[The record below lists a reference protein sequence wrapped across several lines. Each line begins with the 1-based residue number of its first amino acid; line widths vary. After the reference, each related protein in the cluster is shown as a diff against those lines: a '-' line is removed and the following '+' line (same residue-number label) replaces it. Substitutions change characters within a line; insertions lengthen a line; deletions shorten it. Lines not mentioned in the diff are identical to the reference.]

1 MPKKLSITQRLVL
14 IFFIA
19 GLSLTTGCV
28 STGQK
33 TGDSVAIA
41 PDKNILRVG
50 ITPNAPPLIFKQGN
64 GIVGLEADLARELAK
79 YLDKTPRFV
88 ELKWEDQIPALL
100 ANRIDIIMSGM
111 TITWLREVR
120 VAFSIPY
127 FRSGQMALIRR
138 EDAAR
143 FSTGFFA
150 LITSAAIGVI
160 KDTSGEY
167 FVDERYSSVEK
178 EVFSTLQAATKAVI
192 EKKIDMFI
200 YDAPMIIYL
209 ASENETKGLTVLSAL
224 LTEEYLAWGFRKDDK
239 DLLKSANDFL
249 RTINDEGKLNQ
260 IIQYWIPPAR

>member
-1 MPKKLSITQRLVL
+1 MPKKLSIKQRLVL

-28 STGQK
+28 STGQR
-33 TGDSVAIA
+33 TAEPIQIV
-41 PDKNILRVG
+41 PDINILRVG
-50 ITPNAPPLIFKQGN
+50 VTPNAPPLIFKQGKK
-64 GIVGLEADLARELAK
+64 IVGLEADLAKELAK
-79 YLDKTPRFV
+79 YLDKSARFV
-88 ELKWEDQIPALL
+88 ELKWEDQISALL
-100 ANRIDIIMSGM
+100 ENRIDIIMSGM

-127 FRSGQMALIRR
+127 FKSGQMALIRR

-150 LITSAAIGVI
+150 LTTSSAMGVI
-160 KDTSGEY
+160 KDTTGEY
-167 FVDERYSSVEK
+167 FVETSYSSVK
-178 EVFSTLQAATKAVI
+178 KKTFSTPRAAVKAVVD
-192 EKKIDMFI
+192 KKIDMFI

-260 IIQYWIPPAR
+260 IIQYWIPLAR